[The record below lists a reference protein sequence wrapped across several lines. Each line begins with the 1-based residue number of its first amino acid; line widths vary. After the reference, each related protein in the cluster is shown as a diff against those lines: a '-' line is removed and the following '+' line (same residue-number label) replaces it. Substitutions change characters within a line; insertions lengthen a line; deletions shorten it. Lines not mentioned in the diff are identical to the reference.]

1 MWGLCVRECV
11 AREFPSGELER
22 AKESLDLS
30 QQLPITQEAGI
41 LDPLSTRAV
50 SRRTAMGA
58 VAAGAAASLL
68 GGTARAQDAP
78 ATPGTSAGR
87 SGQPNILAIMADDI
101 GYWNIS
107 VYNQGMMGYQT
118 PNIDRIATEGMRFTD
133 AYGQQSCT
141 AGRAAFITGQSPYRT
156 GLLRIGLPGQNQG
169 LNAADPTIAELL
181 KPLGYSTAQYGK
193 NHLGDLNKFLPTV
206 HGFDEFFGNLY
217 HLNAEEEPE
226 NPDYPQD
233 PRFAAMFG
241 PRGVI
246 RSWASDVDDPTVD
259 ERFGPV
265 GKQIIEDTGP
275 LTKKRM
281 ETIDDEI
288 TAGALDY
295 MERQVAADTPFFLWY
310 NPTRMHI
317 FTHLKPE
324 SEGVTGLGIYAD
336 GMVEHDNHVGEM
348 LDKLDELGIAENT
361 IVIYM
366 TDNGAQFFSWPDGGT
381 TPFRSEKNSIWEGG
395 YRIPMMVRWPGQ
407 IEAGRISSGIISLQ
421 DWLPTLLSAAGE
433 PNIKDELLTGHA
445 AGEKTFQ
452 VHIDGVDQLAHLTQ
466 GAESARPAFF
476 YFNDQGALVAARVDR
491 WKLIYMDQD
500 ATGLDVWFENPDE
513 LKTPRLVDLRTDP
526 FERAMEDSGNY
537 DVWLVQHIFMAP
549 PIMMLVREFLAT
561 FEEFPPRDAA
571 PAPSA

>member
-1 MWGLCVRECV
+1 MNRQTSTIPRTGVID
-11 AREFPSGELER
+11 
-22 AKESLDLS
+22 DLNGRS
-30 QQLPITQEAGI
+30 
-41 LDPLSTRAV
+41 V
-50 SRRTAMGA
+50 SRRTVMGA
-58 VAAGAAASLL
+58 AAAGAAATLL
-68 GGTARAQDAP
+68 GGAANAQDAP
-78 ATPGTSAGR
+78 STPLATSGR
-87 SGQPNILAIMADDI
+87 SDRPNIVAIMADDI

-107 VYNQGMMGYQT
+107 AYNQGMMGYQT
-118 PNIDRIATEGMRFTD
+118 PNIDRIANEGMRFTD

-141 AGRAAFITGQSPYRT
+141 AGRAAFITGQNPYRT

-169 LNAADPTIAELL
+169 LNAEDPTIAELL
-181 KPLGYSTAQYGK
+181 KPLGYATGQYGK

-233 PRFAAMFG
+233 PRFAAKFG

-246 RSWASDVDDPTVD
+246 RSFASDVDDPTVD
-259 ERFGPV
+259 ERFGPI

-288 TAGALDY
+288 TDGALDY
-295 MERQVAADTPFFLWY
+295 IERQVEANTPFFLWY

-324 SEGVTGLGIYAD
+324 SEGVTGLGVYAD
-336 GMVEHDNHVGEM
+336 GMVEHDAHVGQI
-348 LDKLDELGIAENT
+348 LGKLDELGIADNT

-407 IEAGRISSGIISLQ
+407 IEAGRVSNGIFSLQ
-421 DWLPTLLSAAGE
+421 DWLPTLLAAAGE
-433 PNIKDELLTGHA
+433 PGIVDELLAGHA
-445 AGEKTFQ
+445 AGEKTFK
-452 VHIDGVDQLAHLTQ
+452 VHIDGFDQLAHLTE
-466 GAESARPAFF
+466 GIDSARPAFF

-491 WKLIYMDQD
+491 WKLLFMDQE
-500 ATGLDVWFENPDE
+500 ANGLDVWFENPDE
-513 LKTPRLVDLRTDP
+513 LKAPRLVDLRTDP
-526 FERAMEDSGNY
+526 FERAMEESGNY
-537 DVWLVQHIFMAP
+537 DIWLVQHIFIAQ
-549 PIMMLVREFLAT
+549 PIMMLVREFLGT

-571 PAPSA
+571 EPPSV

>member
-1 MWGLCVRECV
+1 MNQQN
-11 AREFPSGELER
+11 PSTG
-22 AKESLDLS
+22 
-30 QQLPITQEAGI
+30 Q
-41 LDPLSTRAV
+41 STTRTGPFDHTASRRAV
-50 SRRTAMGA
+50 LGV

-68 GGTARAQDAP
+68 GETARAQDA
-78 ATPGTSAGR
+78 GTTVAGGGR
-87 SGQPNILAIMADDI
+87 TGVPNIVAIMADDI

-107 VYNQGMMGYQT
+107 AYNQGMMGYQT
-118 PNIDRIATEGMRFTD
+118 PNIDRIANEGMRFTD

-141 AGRAAFITGQSPYRT
+141 AGRAAFITGQNPYRT
-156 GLLRIGLPGQNQG
+156 GLLHIGLPGQNQG
-169 LNAADPTIAELL
+169 LNAEDPTIAELL
-181 KPLGYSTAQYGK
+181 KPLGYATGQYGK

-226 NPDYPQD
+226 NPDYPKD

-246 RSWASDVDDPTVD
+246 RSFASDVDDPTVD
-259 ERFGPV
+259 ERFGPI
-265 GKQIIEDTGP
+265 GKQIVEDTGP

-288 TAGALDY
+288 TAGALDFI
-295 MERQVAADTPFFLWY
+295 ERQVEADTPFFLWY

-336 GMVEHDNHVGEM
+336 GMVEHDNHVGEV

-366 TDNGAQFFSWPDGGT
+366 TDNGAQFFSWPDGGS

-395 YRIPMMVRWPGQ
+395 YRIPMMVRWPEQ
-407 IEAGRISSGIISLQ
+407 VKAGSISNGIISLQ
-421 DWLPTLLSAAGE
+421 DWLPTLLSAAGTPGIRE
-433 PNIKDELLTGHA
+433 DLLDGYA
-445 AGEKTFQ
+445 AGEKTFN
-452 VHIDGVDQLAHLTQ
+452 VHIDGFDQLSHLRGETDSKR
-466 GAESARPAFF
+466 ELFF
-476 YFNDQGALVAARVDR
+476 YFNDAGDLVASRFQR
-491 WKLIYMDQD
+491 WKLLFMDQE
-500 ATGLDVWFENPDE
+500 AHGLDVWFEAPDE
-513 LKTPRLVDLRTDP
+513 LKTPRLIDLRTDP

-537 DVWLVQHIFMAP
+537 DTWLVQHIFMAP
-549 PIMMLVREFLAT
+549 PIMMLTREFLAT
-561 FEEFPPRDAA
+561 FEDFPPRGAA
-571 PAPSA
+571 EPPRL